1 MASPANIIKGGKG
14 TFTED
19 HRAVFPAYFYV
30 WIFKPVG
37 NKIFKVVFHE
47 NDSTTKLKRQ
57 GGVFVT
63 AALFLNITAIRGI
76 VYQIRTLLRD
86 FVSNIKI

>member
-57 GGVFVT
+57 GGICNCSFI
-63 AALFLNITAIRGI
+63 LKYNGNKRNSLSD
-76 VYQIRTLLRD
+76 QK
-86 FVSNIKI
+86 SIKRFCIKY